1 MFKITA
7 IALTIAASSATAVI
21 PADTPTPASQ
31 AVQQVRQVNYEN
43 THCRTA
49 QRQIAI
55 YSRALSRLDMTSARH
70 QRKAAIYQH
79 ARQTEQDW
87 HQQNCRPLLQ
97 TASDNNRNRT
107 L

>member
-21 PADTPTPASQ
+21 PSDPLTPNGRA
-31 AVQQVRQVNYEN
+31 AQQVRPVYYESA
-43 THCRTA
+43 HCRTA